1 MNEIIY
7 TQDELAGLS
16 DSELLEILAK
26 SWGIDNGKFEVW
38 GQLPALENP
47 FGFLQNPRL
56 VKNGKRLYY
65 PLQGEEREPCRF
77 YINPRDANKLGSKTM
92 MRFIRCELELSSE
105 SERVKHQNPF
115 SLCMKQD
122 TGEILQ
128 SLPKEIPEEILV
140 DPLAKE
146 ERSQFIS
153 QSIYDFYLGKEIDS
167 INKEIEKRKETLEKE
182 FFEQEQKINH
192 LLFKNREILQESET
206 EKNKLE
212 QTIKSLT
219 NEHEKLNDF
228 IRELNKDKEFK
239 EQEIIQLI
247 HQYTQMER
255 DMNNKIN
262 RLKKY
267 ISEKAMFLKTFEF
280 IDEEDLNLFL
290 TDSKPREKHVN
301 GFLFNEFFKGDYQA
315 AVSYIQAYLVN
326 KDILYP
332 RHIIENYLTLLRTKD
347 LIILAGDSGSGKTNL
362 VKSFAEAVGG
372 RSVIIPVKPNWT
384 SSEDLLGYYNPL
396 EKKFLSTPFL
406 EALIEAEQNPE
417 IPYFICL
424 DEMNLARV
432 EYYFADFLSLLETRN
447 ETPEITLYAT
457 DESSHVL
464 SELKAVVDIIQST
477 KEKYKQDGIVN
488 FIELLKDEQLNAQL
502 RLAFGFS
509 DKDSL
514 IKYHSEIRRMLSA
527 IITMPSSIKM
537 PSNVHIIGAIN
548 IDETTHYLSPKILDR
563 AHIMRFES
571 PLLLDWDSILNEVE
585 QYEFEDISKP
595 IIFDIEA
602 LGRRDNYPKF
612 DRENIFC
619 QLFVE
624 LNKEFFHMF
633 GIEFGMRTIR
643 QGLNYLELFKDVNN
657 DYDLAI
663 NNFMIHKVLP
673 KFTFDGNKYIGE
685 QTKLDLMEKVF
696 LERIR
701 LQLPNNEEYN
711 EIFSVIKAIE
721 SIIKNAKSNDGIVN
735 FWS

>member
-7 TQDELAGLS
+7 TQYELAGLS

-26 SWGIDNGKFEVW
+26 SGGIDNGKFEVW

-585 QYEFEDISKP
+585 QYEFEDVSKP

>member
-65 PLQGEEREPCRF
+65 PLPGEEREPCRF

-228 IRELNKDKEFK
+228 IHELNKDKEFK

-585 QYEFEDISKP
+585 QYEFEDVSKP

-696 LERIR
+696 LKRMR

>member
-585 QYEFEDISKP
+585 QYEFEDVSKP

-643 QGLNYLELFKDVNN
+643 QGLNFLELFKDVNN

>member
-7 TQDELAGLS
+7 TQYELAGLS

-585 QYEFEDISKP
+585 QYEFEDVSKP

-643 QGLNYLELFKDVNN
+643 QGLNYLELFKDVN
-657 DYDLAI
+657 L
-663 NNFMIHKVLP
+663 K
-673 KFTFDGNKYIGE
+673 
-685 QTKLDLMEKVF
+685 KLF
-696 LERIR
+696 
-701 LQLPNNEEYN
+701 
-711 EIFSVIKAIE
+711 
-721 SIIKNAKSNDGIVN
+721 
-735 FWS
+735 

>member
-585 QYEFEDISKP
+585 QYEFEDVSKP

-696 LERIR
+696 LERMR

>member
-301 GFLFNEFFKGDYQA
+301 GFLFNEFFKGNYQA

-585 QYEFEDISKP
+585 QYEFEDVSKP

>member
-7 TQDELAGLS
+7 TQYELAGLS

-396 EKKFLSTPFL
+396 EKKFLSTPFWK
-406 EALIEAEQNPE
+406 P
-417 IPYFICL
+417 
-424 DEMNLARV
+424 
-432 EYYFADFLSLLETRN
+432 
-447 ETPEITLYAT
+447 
-457 DESSHVL
+457 
-464 SELKAVVDIIQST
+464 
-477 KEKYKQDGIVN
+477 
-488 FIELLKDEQLNAQL
+488 LLKQNKTQ
-502 RLAFGFS
+502 
-509 DKDSL
+509 KYL
-514 IKYHSEIRRMLSA
+514 ISSA
-527 IITMPSSIKM
+527 
-537 PSNVHIIGAIN
+537 
-548 IDETTHYLSPKILDR
+548 
-563 AHIMRFES
+563 
-571 PLLLDWDSILNEVE
+571 
-585 QYEFEDISKP
+585 
-595 IIFDIEA
+595 
-602 LGRRDNYPKF
+602 
-612 DRENIFC
+612 
-619 QLFVE
+619 
-624 LNKEFFHMF
+624 
-633 GIEFGMRTIR
+633 
-643 QGLNYLELFKDVNN
+643 
-657 DYDLAI
+657 
-663 NNFMIHKVLP
+663 
-673 KFTFDGNKYIGE
+673 
-685 QTKLDLMEKVF
+685 
-696 LERIR
+696 
-701 LQLPNNEEYN
+701 
-711 EIFSVIKAIE
+711 
-721 SIIKNAKSNDGIVN
+721 
-735 FWS
+735 

>member
-128 SLPKEIPEEILV
+128 SLPKEIPKEILV

-585 QYEFEDISKP
+585 QYEFEDVSKP

>member
-7 TQDELAGLS
+7 TQYELAGLS

-128 SLPKEIPEEILV
+128 LLPKEIPEEILV

-585 QYEFEDISKP
+585 QYEFEDVSKP

-619 QLFVE
+619 QLFIE

-643 QGLNYLELFKDVNN
+643 QGLNFLELFKDVNN

-696 LERIR
+696 LERMR
-701 LQLPNNEEYN
+701 QQLPNNEEYN

>member
-16 DSELLEILAK
+16 DNELLEILAK
-26 SWGIDNGKFEVW
+26 SWGIDNRKFEVW

-128 SLPKEIPEEILV
+128 LLPKEIPEEILV

-262 RLKKY
+262 RLKNY

-290 TDSKPREKHVN
+290 TDSKHREKHVN

-585 QYEFEDISKP
+585 QYEFEDVSKP

-619 QLFVE
+619 QLFIE

-643 QGLNYLELFKDVNN
+643 QGLNFLELFKDVNN

-696 LERIR
+696 LERMR
-701 LQLPNNEEYN
+701 QQLPNNEEYN

>member
-7 TQDELAGLS
+7 TQYELAGLS

-585 QYEFEDISKP
+585 QYEFEDVSKP

>member
-1 MNEIIY
+1 MNETIY

-92 MRFIRCELELSSE
+92 IRFIRCELELSSE

-192 LLFKNREILQESET
+192 LLFKNREILQKSET

-262 RLKKY
+262 RLKNY

-301 GFLFNEFFKGDYQA
+301 GFLFNEFFKGDYQT

-585 QYEFEDISKP
+585 KYEFEDVSKP

-696 LERIR
+696 LERMR
-701 LQLPNNEEYN
+701 LLLPNNEEYN

>member
-585 QYEFEDISKP
+585 QYEFEDVSKP